1 MKRIFFFL
9 FILFS
14 LPVCLTAQS
23 VSVAAEID
31 SVNIWIGQQTKFTIS
46 AIQPKT
52 KVLSFPMFSDT
63 IVSGLEIVG
72 QCKRDT
78 AVLSTG
84 DIKVSDSYVVTAFDS
99 ALILVPGQAVSD
111 ENDTFFTN
119 PVALKVYSVP
129 VDTTQQAIADI
140 KNIVKPPFDWIGF
153 LTIAAIIVLSVLVV
167 VLVVFIVC
175 WYKRKYKAD
184 KTDNQQVVVDNRPA
198 HVIAL
203 EQMETLRQKQLWQ
216 KSMYKEYFTELSD
229 ILRQYINRRFSVSA
243 MEMSSED
250 LLASF
255 KSLNEIGCN
264 KELLDLLRSI
274 LSLSDL
280 VKFAKWTPIP
290 DENTSVFND
299 VLKFIDLSKQEVE
312 SVDKQQNTASVQKT
326 GSDFSEL
333 KSDQSSVE

>member
-1 MKRIFFFL
+1 M
-9 FILFS
+9 
-14 LPVCLTAQS
+14 PVCLKAQS
-23 VSVAAEID
+23 VSVSAEMD

-46 AIQPKT
+46 AIQPEN
-52 KVLSFPMFSDT
+52 KVLSFPVFSDT

-153 LTIAAIIVLSVLVV
+153 LTISAIIVLSILVILLIV
-167 VLVVFIVC
+167 FLVR
-175 WYKRKYKAD
+175 WYRRKCKTD

-198 HVIAL
+198 YVIAL
-203 EQMETLRQKQLWQ
+203 EQMEILRQKQLWQ

-229 ILRQYINRRFSVSA
+229 ILRQYINRRFSIPA

-250 LLASF
+250 LLACF
-255 KSLNEIGCN
+255 KSQNETGSN
-264 KELLDLLRSI
+264 KELINLLRSI

-299 VLKFIDLSKQEVE
+299 VLKFIDLSKQDVE

-326 GSDFSEL
+326 VPDSSEI
-333 KSDQSSVE
+333 KSNQSGVE